1 MHSCRLASQSTCS
14 YTSSAIDCVVSACAV
29 NHNFRTLY
37 IANASCEAF
46 LRNAIALCLLWT
58 RCMERDVE
66 SFSLTEISSS
76 RPIQL
81 PVAKCACVPCYAY
94 LISARTASYR
104 FCEGKESV
112 HAITALHV
120 LRASC
125 FRKNATQTRKRVS
138 QTTFM
143 DSRCLVLLG
152 EECVTS
158 QRVFYTLPY
167 RQDDAR
173 TNYQVSRFRVI
184 YCECKNDRI

>member
-1 MHSCRLASQSTCS
+1 M
-14 YTSSAIDCVVSACAV
+14 
-29 NHNFRTLY
+29 
-37 IANASCEAF
+37 
-46 LRNAIALCLLWT
+46 
-58 RCMERDVE
+58 
-66 SFSLTEISSS
+66 
-76 RPIQL
+76 
-81 PVAKCACVPCYAY
+81 
-94 LISARTASYR
+94 
-104 FCEGKESV
+104 
-112 HAITALHV
+112 ITALHV

-173 TNYQVSRFRVI
+173 TNYRVSRFCVI
-184 YCECKNDRI
+184 YRECKNDRIKTFENQSCELLLQGKTAVNKDIKDMNLDSADFT